1 MVFKE
6 ICQNLCIAVCCIV
19 FQKRAFKNVN
29 NIGTMCHEFLRL
41 GLNILTK
48 KHNLNEL
55 AQFLSD
61 STSLTDKFVRNR
73 MHYVID
79 GIRYDKD
86 ISIFIKI
93 CHSHYRS
100 PPLEPSSPLTAAKA
114 LNSLEDTLS
123 TVAARCTGSFT
134 STPSSLLSTGSSTG
148 SSLGTNR

>member
-1 MVFKE
+1 MIFKE
-6 ICQNLCIAVCCIV
+6 VRQNLCIAVRCIV

-29 NIGTMCHEFLRL
+29 NIGTMCHKFLRL

-48 KHNLNEL
+48 QHNLNEL
-55 AQFLSD
+55 TQFLSN
-61 STSLTDKFVRNR
+61 TASLTDKFVRNR

-86 ISIFIKI
+86 VSIFIKI

-100 PPLEPSSPLTAAKA
+100 PPLEPSSPLTAAKT

-123 TVAARCTGSFT
+123 TEAARCTGSFT
-134 STPSSLLSTGSSTG
+134 STPSSLVSRGSSTR

>member
-1 MVFKE
+1 MIFKE
-6 ICQNLCIAVCCIV
+6 VRQNLCIAVRCIV

-29 NIGTMCHEFLRL
+29 NIGTMCHKFLRL

-48 KHNLNEL
+48 QHNLNEL
-55 AQFLSD
+55 TQFLSN
-61 STSLTDKFVRNR
+61 TASLTDKFVRNW

-86 ISIFIKI
+86 VSIFIKI

-100 PPLEPSSPLTAAKA
+100 PPLEPSSPLTAAKT

-123 TVAARCTGSFT
+123 TEAARCTGSFT
-134 STPSSLLSTGSSTG
+134 STPSSLVSRGSSTR

>member
-1 MVFKE
+1 MIFKE
-6 ICQNLCIAVCCIV
+6 VRQNLCIAVCCIV

-29 NIGTMCHEFLRL
+29 NIGTMCHKFLRL
-41 GLNILTK
+41 RLNILTK
-48 KHNLNEL
+48 QHNLNEL
-55 AQFLSD
+55 AQFLGN
-61 STSLTDKFVRNR
+61 TTGLTDKFVRNW

-86 ISIFIKI
+86 VSIFIKI

-100 PPLEPSSPLTAAKA
+100 PPLEPSSPLTAAKT

-134 STPSSLLSTGSSTG
+134 STPSSWVSTGSSTS